1 MGKIVYVLTI
11 INEYGNLSQVE
22 VFGKE
27 LDAHTAMV
35 EQMMDKRNTAEKDRC
50 IVFDNWVSHSSAF
63 LWYGANNH
71 SQKYIWNITSCEIK

>member
-35 EQMMDKRNTAEKDRC
+35 EQMMEKRNTAEKDRC
-50 IVFDNWVSHSSAF
+50 IVFDNWV
-63 LWYGANNH
+63 
-71 SQKYIWNITSCEIK
+71 ITSLIIPPCFSAISFLRQ